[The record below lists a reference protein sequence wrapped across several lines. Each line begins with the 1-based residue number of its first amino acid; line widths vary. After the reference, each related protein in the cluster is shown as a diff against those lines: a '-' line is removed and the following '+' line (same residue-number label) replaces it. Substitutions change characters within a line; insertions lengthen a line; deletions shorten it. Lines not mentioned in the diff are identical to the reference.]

1 MIEKIIK
8 KEQKNTKMHK
18 NDTKKHKKSHQGW
31 CEVAKKAK
39 NLLLYTKKVIL
50 AAVWMMIAIA
60 SGMPISRKVIRKGSR
75 KR

>member
-1 MIEKIIK
+1 
-8 KEQKNTKMHK
+8 MHK
-18 NDTKKHKKSHQGW
+18 NNTKKRKKLHYEW
-31 CEVAKKAK
+31 CKAAKKAK

-50 AAVWMMIAIA
+50 AAVWMMIATA